1 MRRGLREALHIRQS
15 PHYPMM
21 KQYEAADIRNFAIVG
36 HQASGKTIL
45 SDAMLVCSGKISKIG
60 SVQAGT
66 TVSDYHPSEKE
77 RQISVHASLMH
88 TEWMGRKFNIIDTPG
103 YQDFISEGLGAL
115 RVGDFALVVVSAT
128 GGVELGT
135 TQVWDYATRY
145 GIPKMVVING
155 CDKEHARFDEVVEQL
170 QATFGANLLPM
181 NVPVNIGPKFCEV
194 LDVMRI
200 LRVCYA
206 TDGSGKFSEEPLDG
220 ADRDMIKDLHQKVIE
235 YVAETD
241 DTLMEKFF
249 ENDGLSEDELRA
261 SLHAAIQQQIFVPI
275 FTVSAQNNIG
285 VGRLMDFIAKYG
297 SSPVDRRD
305 VEAIAPDDSPAVVKL
320 EDPQPRCY
328 VWKTISEAHVGELSF
343 LRLYSGSIKPGL
355 EIWNADRDMAEKIGP
370 VFLMQGHDR
379 VPVDSL
385 SAGDIGVTVKLRD
398 THTGDTLSSQA
409 KKLRLPKV
417 VYPTPNIHG
426 ALKLANR
433 GEEDKLAIGL
443 STLHEED
450 PTFLYRN
457 DAETAETVISGQGEL
472 HLEVIRGRLKRRFGV
487 DIELVEPKVPY
498 RETIKGK
505 GDSKYRHKKQSGGS
519 GQFAEV
525 WLRVEPLPRDSGL
538 QFVQS
543 LVGQNVDRVFV
554 PSVEKGVLSASTE
567 GIYAGCHVT
576 DLKVEFYDGKMH
588 PVDSKDVAFQIAGK
602 AAFKEAFLAAR
613 PCLLEPIYEITIK
626 VPEDYV
632 GDVMGDISS
641 RRGRISGVENE
652 GGFQIV
658 KATVPQKEL
667 YRYSTVLRSLTGGR
681 GLHSEKFS
689 HYEEMPRDQEAKIV
703 EAYKKSRAA
712 GE

>member
-1 MRRGLREALHIRQS
+1 
-15 PHYPMM
+15 M

-45 SDAMLVCSGKISKIG
+45 SDAMLVCSGKIGKVG
-60 SVQAGT
+60 SIQAGT

-128 GGVELGT
+128 SGVELGT

-155 CDKEHARFDEVVEQL
+155 CDKEHTRFNEIVDQL
-170 QATFGANLLPM
+170 KDAFGNNLVPM
-181 NVPVNIGPKFCEV
+181 NIPVNPGPAFNEI

-200 LRVCYA
+200 ARVRYA
-206 TDGSGKFSEEPLDG
+206 TDGSGRFSEVPLEG
-220 ADRDMIKDLHQKVIE
+220 ADRDMVKALHQQVIE

-241 DTLMEKFF
+241 DTLMERFF
-249 ENDGLSEDELRA
+249 EQDGLSEEELRA
-261 SLHAAIQQQIFVPI
+261 SLHAAIQKQIFVPI

-285 VGRLMDFIAKYG
+285 IARLMDIIAKYG
-297 SSPVDRRD
+297 SSPVDRKD
-305 VEAIAPDDSPAVVKL
+305 VDAIAQDGSPALVKL
-320 EDPQPRCY
+320 EDPVPRCY
-328 VWKTISEAHVGELSF
+328 VWKTISEAHVGDLSF
-343 LRLYSGSIKPGL
+343 FRIYSGNIRAGQ
-355 EIWNADRDMAEKIGP
+355 EVWNADRDMAEKFGP
-370 VFLMQGHDR
+370 IAIMQGHDR
-379 VPVDSL
+379 VPVDVL
-385 SAGDIGVTVKLRD
+385 GAGDIGVTVKLRN
-398 THTGDTLSSQA
+398 THTGDTLSSPQ
-409 KKLRLPKV
+409 KRLRLPKV

-433 GEEDKLAIGL
+433 GEEDKLALGL
-443 STLHEED
+443 ATLHEED

-457 DAETAETVISGQGEL
+457 DAETSETVISGQGEL

-498 RETIKGK
+498 RETIKGR

-525 WLRVEPLPRDSGL
+525 WLRVEPLPRDSGVE
-538 QFVQS
+538 FTQS

-554 PSVEKGVLSASTE
+554 PSVEKGVMSACTE
-567 GIYAGCHVT
+567 GIVAGCHVT

-602 AAFKEAFLAAR
+602 AAFKEAFLAAK

-641 RRGRISGVENE
+641 RRGRISGVDNE
-652 GGFQIV
+652 GGFQIIM
-658 KATVPQKEL
+658 ATVPQKEL

-689 HYEEMPRDQEAKIV
+689 HYEEMPRDQEAKII
-703 EAYKKSRAA
+703 EAWKKSRQHD
-712 GE
+712 E